1 LKNFRNLAL
10 GAVLGAVLA
19 APAGAQ
25 TFTAIMSGGAETPP
39 GPPEGSGLAAV
50 TLTGTTVNFALSVE
64 GIGEPTAAHIHIATT
79 GAVVVPLNPPF
90 TNGVASGSVTT
101 TAEIAAAIAA
111 DPSGYYVNVHTAAFP
126 AGAIRGTLSGAPP
139 QSVTY
144 ATTLTG
150 AGEAPASGSPTGGG
164 LAVVTISGTSVTYS
178 LLVNGI
184 AAPTAAHIHRGVAG
198 TAGTVLVGFNP
209 VFTGGV
215 ASGTVTTTAA
225 ITTEILARPSNFYVN
240 VHNADY
246 PAGAVRGQLDPGPPP
261 AIYLPTITKADG
273 VNGTKFVSDLRILN
287 PTGLN
292 ANIRA
297 DFYAANSAGLS
308 APTAT
313 VQFPVE
319 RNAQAVLDDALGTLF
334 SQSGSGALRIT
345 SDRPIVVRSRVLNDL
360 RSSGQGTTG
369 VLVPGVT
376 LSDAR
381 TAGTLPL
388 LSNASLED
396 TREGKGFRTNLG
408 FFNPGTTEAT
418 IVLRAVRND
427 GTTIGLVGVTAPS
440 LSRVQQNVFN
450 LIPVSDSDRAQTDFY
465 VTFTSDVPVF
475 VYAVTVDNKTGDSI
489 YLDAV
494 SPP

>member
-1 LKNFRNLAL
+1 MKNYHRLAL

-25 TFTAIMSGGAETPP
+25 TFTALMSGGAESPP
-39 GPPEGSGLAAV
+39 GPPEGSGLAAI
-50 TLTGTTVNFALSVE
+50 TLTGTTVNFALSVK
-64 GIGEPTAAHIHIATT
+64 GIGDPTAAHIHVATT
-79 GAVVVPLNPPF
+79 GAVVVPLNPVF

-101 TAEIAAAIAA
+101 TSDIAAAILSNPA
-111 DPSGYYVNVHTAAFP
+111 GYYVNVHNAAFP
-126 AGAIRGTLSGAPP
+126 AGAIRGTLNGAPSR
-139 QSVTY
+139 SVTY
-144 ATTLTG
+144 VTTLTG
-150 AGEAPASGSPTGGG
+150 AGEAPANGSPTGGG
-164 LAVVTISGTSVTYS
+164 LAVVTIAGTSVSYS

-184 AAPTAAHIHRGVAG
+184 APVTASHIHRGVAG
-198 TAGTVLVGFNP
+198 TAGTILVGFDP

-225 ITTEILARPSNFYVN
+225 ITREILARPSNFYVN
-240 VHNADY
+240 VHNADF
-246 PAGAVRGQLDPGPPP
+246 PGGALRGQLDPAEP
-261 AIYLPTITKADG
+261 ADIYLPTITRADG

-287 PTGLN
+287 ATGLN

-313 VQFPVE
+313 ALFPVE
-319 RNAQAVLDDALGTLF
+319 RNEQAVIDDALSTLF

-360 RSSGQGTTG
+360 RSSGLGTTG

-388 LSNASLED
+388 LSNASLKD
-396 TREGKGFRTNLG
+396 TEEGKGFRTNLG
-408 FFNPGTTEAT
+408 FFNPGPTDAT
-418 IVLRAVRND
+418 IVFRAVRND
-427 GTTIGLVGVTAPS
+427 GTTIGLAGVSAPS
-440 LSRVQQNVFN
+440 LARVQQNVFN
-450 LIPVSDSDRAQTDFY
+450 LIPVSDSDREQTDFY
-465 VTFTSDVPVF
+465 ITFTSDFPVF
-475 VYAVTVDNKTGDSI
+475 VYAVTVDNKTGDGI
-489 YLDAV
+489 YIDAA
-494 SPP
+494 SAP